1 MLWFLLILAL
11 AILIFGI
18 IGTIKIA
25 AWLLVFIILAA
36 IIMAVAFAISRRVGR
51 GRV

>member
-25 AWLLVFIILAA
+25 AWLLVFIIIAA
-36 IIMAVAFAISRRVGR
+36 IIMAVVFGLSRRVGR
-51 GRV
+51 GRA